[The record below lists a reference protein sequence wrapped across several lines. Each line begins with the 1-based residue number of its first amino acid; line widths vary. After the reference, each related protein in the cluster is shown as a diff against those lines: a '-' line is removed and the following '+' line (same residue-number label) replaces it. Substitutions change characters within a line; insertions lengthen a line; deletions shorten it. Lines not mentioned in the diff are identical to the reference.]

1 MEKLIHSRLYRDD
14 ASRHDAATDER
25 DLNLHAPACTVSHV
39 GTPMSN
45 ESLCVRLRRERER
58 RQIALS
64 SISANTKINVS
75 LFEAL
80 ERGDVSRWPS
90 GIYRRSFV
98 RAYAQAIGLDPDEVA
113 REFAEQFPDPAE
125 LLAAAQTAAPASPAA
140 KAIEPPAP
148 PAPSSASTT
157 SAIRLKIS
165 EAGRPFVRGHLLAG
179 MRQRLVAVAYDGGVV
194 VAIALCVFMVFGQFW
209 LPLGIVALAYYL
221 GGILVLGNTPGV
233 CLWAAVP
240 AGAEHYNQPSDDSRP
255 TPPRI
260 GSDRTTPESTHP
272 AWHLRMPAR

>member
-1 MEKLIHSRLYRDD
+1 VNQID
-14 ASRHDAATDER
+14 
-25 DLNLHAPACTVSHV
+25 
-39 GTPMSN
+39 TPSSN

-64 SISANTKINVS
+64 SISANTKISVS

-113 REFAEQFPDPAE
+113 REFAEQFPDPADPPSGGDG
-125 LLAAAQTAAPASPAA
+125 AASPAVT
-140 KAIEPPAP
+140 KAIEPPVSP
-148 PAPSSASTT
+148 TVPHPSSR
-157 SAIRLKIS
+157 SAVRVKIP
-165 EAGRPFVRGHLLAG
+165 EPGKPFVRGDLLAG
-179 MRQRLVAVAYDGGVV
+179 MRARLVAVACDGGVV
-194 VAIALCVFMVFGQFW
+194 VAIALCVFIVCGQFW
-209 LPLGIVALAYYL
+209 LPLGVVMLAYYL

-240 AGAEHYNQPSDDSRP
+240 AGAEHYNHPSDDSRP
-255 TPPRI
+255 TPPRT
-260 GSDRTTPESTHP
+260 GSDRSRPTSEPSHP

>member
-1 MEKLIHSRLYRDD
+1 
-14 ASRHDAATDER
+14 
-25 DLNLHAPACTVSHV
+25 VSHV
-39 GTPMSN
+39 DAPLSN

-64 SISANTKINVS
+64 SISANTKISAS

-98 RAYAQAIGLDPDEVA
+98 RAYAQAIGLDPDAVA
-113 REFAEQFPDPAE
+113 REFTEQFPDPAE
-125 LLAAAQTAAPASPAA
+125 PPAAPEGAAPPPQA

-148 PAPSSASTT
+148 LTLARASRRSSV
-157 SAIRLKIS
+157 RVKIP
-165 EAGRPFVRGHLLAG
+165 EPGKPFAQGHLLAG
-179 MRQRLVAVAYDGGVV
+179 MRERLVAVACDGGVV
-194 VAIALCVFMVFGQFW
+194 VAIALCVFIVCGKFW
-209 LPLGIVALAYYL
+209 LPLGVVMLGYYL

-233 CLWAAVP
+233 CLFAAIP
-240 AGAEHYNQPSDDSRP
+240 GSGTNYNHPSDGSRHR
-255 TPPRI
+255 PPRTD
-260 GSDRTTPESTHP
+260 SDRTRPTSEATHP